1 MQDYECKDNDP
12 ILHSTTGRM
21 HSDAQFAGSSSVP
34 AHVEMMGFL
43 GVGNNPMVGATIAI
57 AVAIRWAMCHDHAL
71 PQEVPSLHQTKI
83 LRPEWGYVWYLLFEK
98 FCVEEMSVSLVLG
111 DNVRFVDNLIVGRC
125 EYGEKVVSLF
135 ETFNPKLLCRYYLS
149 WR

>member
-1 MQDYECKDNDP
+1 M
-12 ILHSTTGRM
+12 
-21 HSDAQFAGSSSVP
+21 
-34 AHVEMMGFL
+34 
-43 GVGNNPMVGATIAI
+43 GNNPMVGATVAI
-57 AVAIRWAMCHDHAL
+57 AVAIRWAMCHDRAL
-71 PQEVPSLHQTKI
+71 WQEIASLHQTKN
-83 LRPEWGYVWYLLFEK
+83 LRPEWKCVWCLLFGK
-98 FCVEEMSVSLVLG
+98 FCVEEMSVSLVQG